1 MFGGHSV
8 FLRTYKRITRNLY
21 WDGMKSDI
29 KKYCDECFICQRN
42 KTLALSSAGLLMP
55 LEILDAIWNGISI
68 DFIDGL
74 PKAEGN
80 EVIFVVLDR
89 LSKYAHFW
97 ALKHPYTSKS
107 VAEVFVKKVVR
118 LYGYP
123 RSIVSDRDRV
133 FVSNF

>member
-1 MFGGHSV
+1 
-8 FLRTYKRITRNLY
+8 
-21 WDGMKSDI
+21 
-29 KKYCDECFICQRN
+29 
-42 KTLALSSAGLLMP
+42 MP